1 MSLWSICLYPKAKD
15 GRQEGT
21 GVYMMG
27 NWWRMYSCVE
37 ATESDAEQISSTI
50 NGKYDHTVHLDKG

>member
-1 MSLWSICLYPKAKD
+1 
-15 GRQEGT
+15 
-21 GVYMMG
+21 MMG